1 MRKEERAHL
10 TDASAHRQLHR
21 ALHAMTENKVLHELR
36 NQLAVIV
43 GFCDLLLREMKETD
57 PHWFDVSQM
66 RQASEAA
73 MNLLSKLESPH
84 R

>member
-10 TDASAHRQLHR
+10 TGASVHRQLQR
-21 ALHAMTENKVLHELR
+21 ALHAMTDNDVLHELR

-43 GFCDLLLREMKETD
+43 GFCDLLLREMKEND
-57 PHWFDVSQM
+57 PHWVDIAQM

-73 MNLLSKLESPH
+73 MNLLSKLESAH